1 VAANGKAKA
10 KRVSPSGG
18 GLGGGQNQSKFMYS
32 NNHYNKHL
40 NFYAQSNKQKM
51 TKSEACMWKY
61 VLSRGQMMGYK
72 FQRQRPIDNYIVDFI
87 CLPLRLIIE
96 VDGITHENEEN
107 IIRDKLRDIN
117 LVEHGYTVLRF
128 SSWEVLNK
136 VVDVSIIIGDWIK
149 ENADCPPP
157 TPSKGGHQPIQPL

>member
-1 VAANGKAKA
+1 VAANGRAKAKA
-10 KRVSPSGG
+10 HTEISFK
-18 GLGGGQNQSKFMYS
+18 QNKKYS

-157 TPSKGGHQPIQPL
+157 TPLQRGTSTHPTIVNRNK